1 MSSHEILENLKKSI
15 VDYDAYG
22 AASWARKA
30 IEGEIDPIE
39 AINALTEAVRGV
51 GNAFGRG
58 ELWLPDLFGAAE
70 AMKSAM
76 PILEEEIRKRGMT
89 RKSLGAVVIGTV
101 FGDIHD
107 IGKTMVATV
116 LTAEGFSVHDLGVN
130 VTTEQFVEAVKEHKA
145 DVLAMS
151 SLLTTSALEQQKVI
165 EILNKEGLR
174 DKVKVMVGG
183 GAITEEF
190 AKEIGADGYE
200 SAAPGAAE
208 LAKKLIG
215 VEE

>member
-1 MSSHEILENLKKSI
+1 MSSHEILENLKKAI
-15 VDYDAYG
+15 VEYDADG

-30 IEGEIDPIE
+30 IEEKIDPIE
-39 AINALTEAVRGV
+39 AVDALIEAVRGV
-51 GNAFGRG
+51 GNAFSRG

-76 PILEEEIRKRGMT
+76 PILEEEIKRRGVT
-89 RKSLGAVVIGTV
+89 RKSLGTVVIGTV

-116 LTAEGFSVHDLGVN
+116 LTTEGFSVHDLGVN
-130 VTTEQFVEAVKEHKA
+130 VTTEQFIEAVKEHKA
-145 DVLAMS
+145 DILAMS

-165 EILNKEGLR
+165 EILKKEGLK

-183 GAITEEF
+183 SAITEEF

-200 SAAPGAAE
+200 ATAPGAAE
-208 LAKKLIG
+208 LAKRLIG